1 MPHRRPRRPT
11 PRHPEALDGWLGLC
25 ETGRVDGARGRRNA
39 VAIRFTPVLSPCAA
53 ETRRIPGR
61 GAFGS
66 DERGTGVDRIAL
78 TRRSLGGL
86 GLGGAVAVAGTP
98 SQAQPSGAAPASGTH
113 PGPLAAAP
121 TSQAGLGPRL
131 TLHAIDNAH
140 GTPGAGLV
148 CDLSIREGDLYRP
161 IKTVTTT
168 ANGRPAEPLLVDDAL
183 KPGRYEVLLH
193 VGAYFAALGVA
204 LPSPN
209 FLDRVPI
216 RFQIRD
222 PRQRYHLPV
231 LFTPWGYSYYR
242 GS

>member
-1 MPHRRPRRPT
+1 MH
-11 PRHPEALDGWLGLC
+11 H
-25 ETGRVDGARGRRNA
+25 RNA
-39 VAIRFTPVLSPCAA
+39 VGQGEDLVQIFRDQQHRAA
-53 ETRRIPGR
+53 
-61 GAFGS
+61 
-66 DERGTGVDRIAL
+66 
-78 TRRSLGGL
+78 
-86 GLGGAVAVAGTP
+86 
-98 SQAQPSGAAPASGTH
+98 
-113 PGPLAAAP
+113 
-121 TSQAGLGPRL
+121 
-131 TLHAIDNAH
+131 
-140 GTPGAGLV
+140 
-148 CDLSIREGDLYRP
+148 
-161 IKTVTTT
+161 
-168 ANGRPAEPLLVDDAL
+168 LLVDDAL